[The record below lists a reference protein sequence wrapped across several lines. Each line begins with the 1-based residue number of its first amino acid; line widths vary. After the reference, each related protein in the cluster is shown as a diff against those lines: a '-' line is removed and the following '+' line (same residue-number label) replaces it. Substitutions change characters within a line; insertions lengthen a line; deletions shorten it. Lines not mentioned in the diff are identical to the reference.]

1 MNPERQYP
9 PASHTCKISPPL
21 LFSFPFFLPSN
32 PPSCWLVFDKQ
43 QHTRCKI
50 HTGNQTHKSKIIQ
63 EALSIHCC
71 DLPPS
76 SLVLFLIWIPEDFF
90 CLPETHWT
98 FLIAHALILS
108 LKKKKKKPLIL
119 KENCNLYCH
128 LLGCQQGWKNMFWS
142 NIWVFRCVVFTREL
156 KT

>member
-9 PASHTCKISPPL
+9 PASHMCKISPPL

-98 FLIAHALILS
+98 FLIEHALILS
-108 LKKKKKKPLIL
+108 WKKKKSLWFWKKIVICTVISLSAR
-119 KENCNLYCH
+119 
-128 LLGCQQGWKNMFWS
+128 KNMFWS

>member
-9 PASHTCKISPPL
+9 PASHMCKISPPL

-98 FLIAHALILS
+98 FLIEHALILS
-108 LKKKKKKPLIL
+108 WKKKSLWFWKKIVICTVISLSAR
-119 KENCNLYCH
+119 
-128 LLGCQQGWKNMFWS
+128 KNMFWS